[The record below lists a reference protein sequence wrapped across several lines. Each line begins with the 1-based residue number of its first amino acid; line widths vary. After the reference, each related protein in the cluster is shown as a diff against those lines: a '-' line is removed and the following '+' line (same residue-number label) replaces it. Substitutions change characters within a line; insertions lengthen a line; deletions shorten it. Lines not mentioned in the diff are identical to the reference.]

1 MKQRKIRNFLNFLFL
16 CWQTVNLPPPTDL
29 QYDIAKYL
37 ANKIKS
43 KIIQAFRGCGK
54 TWITAAYVCWRL
66 HINRNEK
73 ILIVSASKE
82 KAIEISNFIKRLIAE
97 MPLLRELKPNSRDN
111 DRDAITAFD
120 VAGCEISV
128 APSVKV
134 CGIFGQLTGSRAT
147 IIIADDI
154 ETSENARTQEMRDKI
169 DNAVTEFDNIIVP
182 ESNEIIYLG
191 TPHSQES
198 LYTKLINRG
207 YFCRIWTC
215 KYIEAFNN
223 SKYNNNLSPFVIANN
238 EHLAGTPTEPLRFSE
253 DILLDKELK
262 MGSSKFQMQFMLD
275 CTLSDLERYPLK
287 CSDLIVMSLDA
298 DKAPEK
304 VVYTTDK
311 TKIVNDLICLGFST
325 DRFFSPMFVAEKW
338 LNYQDKVMSIDPSG
352 MGCDELAFSVLGLLN
367 SQIFWLDNGGLQ
379 GGYVLENLEFLAS
392 IAKKWKVKRIFIEK
406 NYGGG
411 MFTALFQP
419 VLKRIYPD
427 CVIEEITASR
437 QKEIRIIDTLEPI
450 LNQHK
455 LIVNKQLILDDFKY
469 LNKYPAEKKNAYSVF
484 YQLTHITRDIK
495 CLVHDDRLDALEMG
509 ISQLVESM
517 SMDVDEQIK
526 LREEEEL
533 AALIEEYENYHN
545 IRSNFYNPDAETWL
559 NI

>member
-16 CWQTVNLPPPTDL
+16 CWQTVNLPPPTKL

-37 ANKIKS
+37 ANPIKA

-66 HINRNEK
+66 HINKNEK

-97 MPLLRELKPNSRDN
+97 MPLLQELKPNSRDN

-198 LYTKLINRG
+198 LYTKLISRG
-207 YFCRIWTC
+207 YACRIWTC
-215 KYIEAFNN
+215 KYVDEAENQ
-223 SKYNNNLSPFVIANN
+223 KYNKNLAPFVIANDV
-238 EHLAGTPTEPLRFSE
+238 HKAGEPTEPVRFTLE
-253 DILLDKELK
+253 ILLDKELK
-262 MGSSKFQMQFMLD
+262 MGRSKFQMQFMLD
-275 CTLSDLERYPLK
+275 ATLSDLEKYPLK
-287 CSDLIVMSLDA
+287 CSDLIVMSLDV
-298 DKAPEK
+298 DSAPEK
-304 VVYTTDK
+304 VIYASDK
-311 TKIVNDLICLGFST
+311 NKIINDLICMGFST
-325 DRFFSPMFVAEKW
+325 DRFFSPMYVSEKW
-338 LNYQDKVMSIDPSG
+338 LPYQDKVMSIDPSG
-352 MGCDELAFSVLGLLN
+352 KGKDELAFSVLGLLN
-367 SQIFWLDNGGLQ
+367 SQIFWLHNGGMQ
-379 GGYVLENLEFLAS
+379 GGYVIENLEILAQ

-411 MFTALFQP
+411 MFTALFMP
-419 VLKRIYPD
+419 VLKRIYPE
-427 CVIEEITASR
+427 CVIEEITVSK
-437 QKEIRIIDTLEPI
+437 QKETRIIDTLEPI

-455 LIVNKQLILDDFKY
+455 LIVNRQIIIDDFKY
-469 LNKYPAEKKNAYSVF
+469 SEKYPAEKKNIYNVF
-484 YQLTHITRDIK
+484 YQLTHITRDSG
-495 CLVHDDRLDALEMG
+495 CLAHDDRLDALEMG
-509 ISQLVESM
+509 VAQLVESM
-517 SMDVDEQIK
+517 SLDVDEQVRI
-526 LREEEEL
+526 REEEEL
-533 AALIEEYENYHN
+533 SALIEEYEQYHQ
-545 IRSNFYNPDAETWL
+545 ILTLPVNPDEGTWL

>member
-16 CWQTVNLPPPTDL
+16 CWQTVSLPPPTDL

-37 ANKIKS
+37 ANSIKA

-66 HINRNEK
+66 HINKNEK

-97 MPLLRELKPNSRDN
+97 MPLLQELKPNSRDN

-198 LYTKLINRG
+198 LYTKLISRG
-207 YFCRIWTC
+207 YACRIWTC
-215 KYIEAFNN
+215 KYVDEADNT
-223 SKYNNNLSPFVIANN
+223 KYNKNLAPFVIANN
-238 EHLAGTPTEPLRFSE
+238 EHKAGEPTEPVRFTLE
-253 DILLDKELK
+253 ILLDKELK
-262 MGSSKFQMQFMLD
+262 MGRSKFQMQFMLD
-275 CTLSDLERYPLK
+275 ATLSDLEKYPLK

-298 DKAPEK
+298 DSAPEK
-304 VVYTTDK
+304 VIYASDK
-311 TKIVNDLICLGFST
+311 NKIINDLICMGFST
-325 DRFFSPMFVAEKW
+325 DRFFSPMYVSEKW
-338 LNYQDKVMSIDPSG
+338 LPYQDKVMSIDPSG
-352 MGCDELAFSVLGLLN
+352 KGKDELAFSVLGLLN
-367 SQIFWLDNGGLQ
+367 SQIYWLDNGGMQ
-379 GGYVLENLEFLAS
+379 GGYVIENLELLAKV
-392 IAKKWKVKRIFIEK
+392 AKKWKVNRIFIEK

-411 MFTALFQP
+411 MFTALFMP
-419 VLKRIYPD
+419 VLKRIYPE
-427 CVIEEITASR
+427 CVIEEITVSK
-437 QKEIRIIDTLEPI
+437 QKETRIIDTIEPI

-455 LIVNKQLILDDFKY
+455 LIVNRQVILDDFKY
-469 LNKYPAEKKNAYSVF
+469 SEKYPSEKKSIYTVF
-484 YQLTHITRDIK
+484 YQLTHITRDSG
-495 CLVHDDRLDALEMG
+495 CLAHDDRLDALEMG

-517 SMDVDEQIK
+517 SLDVDEQIK
-526 LREEEEL
+526 IREDEEL
-533 AALIEEYENYHN
+533 LEILEEYETYHQLKTKP
-545 IRSNFYNPDAETWL
+545 INPDEGTWMYL
-559 NI
+559 

>member
-1 MKQRKIRNFLNFLFL
+1 MTQRKIKNFLNFLFL
-16 CWQTVNLPPPTDL
+16 CWHTVNLPSPTDL

-37 ANKIKS
+37 ANSIKA

-66 HINRNEK
+66 HINKNEK

-97 MPLLRELKPNSRDN
+97 MPILQELKPNSRDN

-169 DNAVTEFDNIIVP
+169 NNAVTEFDNIIVP

-198 LYTKLINRG
+198 LYTKLISRG
-207 YFCRIWTC
+207 YSCRIWTC
-215 KYIEAFNN
+215 KYVEDFNN
-223 SKYNNNLSPFVIANN
+223 LKYNNNLAPFVIATN
-238 EHLAGTPTEPLRFSE
+238 EHKAGESTEPTRFTQE
-253 DILLDKELK
+253 ILLDKELK
-262 MGSSKFQMQFMLD
+262 MGRSKFQMQFMLD
-275 CTLSDLERYPLK
+275 PTLSDLEKYPLK
-287 CSDLIVMSLDA
+287 CSDLVVMSLDV
-298 DKAPEK
+298 DSAPEK
-304 VVYTTDK
+304 VVYTSDK
-311 TKIVNDLICLGFST
+311 SKIINDLICLGFST
-325 DRFFSPMFVAEKW
+325 DRFFSPMYVAEKW
-338 LNYQDKVMSIDPSG
+338 LPYQDKVMSIDPSG
-352 MGCDELAFSVLGLLN
+352 KGADELAFSVLGLLN

-379 GGYVLENLEFLAS
+379 GGYVLENLEKLAN

-411 MFTALFQP
+411 MFTALFLP
-419 VLKRIYPD
+419 VLKRIYPE
-427 CVIEEITASR
+427 CVIEEVTVSK
-437 QKEIRIIDTLEPI
+437 QKEARIIDTLEPI

-455 LIVNKQLILDDFKY
+455 LIVNKQIILDDFRHSE
-469 LNKYPAEKKNAYSVF
+469 KYPTEKKTIYNVF
-484 YQLTHITRDIK
+484 YQLTHITRDSG
-495 CLVHDDRLDALEMG
+495 CLAHDDRLDSLEIG
-509 ISQLVESM
+509 ISRLVESM
-517 SMDVDEQIK
+517 SLDVDEQIRI
-526 LREEEEL
+526 REEEEL
-533 AALIEEYENYHN
+533 EGILLEYEVYHQIKLPQIN
-545 IRSNFYNPDAETWL
+545 LDIGTWL
-559 NI
+559 YI

>member
-16 CWQTVNLPPPTDL
+16 CWQTVSLPPPTEL

-37 ANKIKS
+37 ANSIKA

-66 HINRNEK
+66 HINKNEK

-97 MPLLRELKPNSRDN
+97 MPLLQELKPNSRDN

-198 LYTKLINRG
+198 LYTKLISRG
-207 YFCRIWTC
+207 YACRIWTC
-215 KYIEAFNN
+215 KYVDEADNT
-223 SKYNNNLSPFVIANN
+223 KYNKNLAPFVIANN
-238 EHLAGTPTEPLRFSE
+238 EHKAGEPTEPVRFTLE
-253 DILLDKELK
+253 ILLDKELK
-262 MGSSKFQMQFMLD
+262 MGRSKFQMQFMLD
-275 CTLSDLERYPLK
+275 ATLSDLEKYPLK

-298 DKAPEK
+298 DSAPEK
-304 VVYTTDK
+304 VIYASDK
-311 TKIVNDLICLGFST
+311 NKIINDLICMGFST
-325 DRFFSPMFVAEKW
+325 DRFFSPMYVSEKW
-338 LNYQDKVMSIDPSG
+338 LPYQDKVMSIDPSG
-352 MGCDELAFSVLGLLN
+352 KGKDELAFSVLGLLN
-367 SQIFWLDNGGLQ
+367 SQIYWLDNGGMQ
-379 GGYVLENLEFLAS
+379 GGYVIENLELLAK
-392 IAKKWKVKRIFIEK
+392 IAKKWKVNRIFIEK

-411 MFTALFQP
+411 MFTALFMP
-419 VLKRIYPD
+419 VLKRIYPE
-427 CVIEEITASR
+427 CVIEEITVSK
-437 QKEIRIIDTLEPI
+437 QKETRIIDTIEPI

-455 LIVNKQLILDDFKY
+455 LIVNRQVILDDFKY
-469 LNKYPAEKKNAYSVF
+469 SEKYPSEKKSIYNVF
-484 YQLTHITRDIK
+484 YQLTHITRDSG
-495 CLVHDDRLDALEMG
+495 CLAHDDRLDALEMG

-517 SMDVDEQIK
+517 SLDVDEQIK
-526 LREEEEL
+526 IREDEEL
-533 AALIEEYENYHN
+533 LEILEEYETYHQLKTKP
-545 IRSNFYNPDAETWL
+545 INPDEGTWMYL
-559 NI
+559 